1 MKFRILAAASAA
13 AIAATLAGCAGTGTQ
28 SGNPAGT
35 PVAPAA
41 PSESP
46 ALKHV
51 ILLVG
56 DGMGFNTLTAARN
69 YAVGEGGDLAIDTL
83 PESAYVKTYSNDMQV
98 TDTAAAMSAYMT
110 GVKTN
115 NGQLAVTGCA
125 PAAAGS
131 AAAKAGAAGAAGS
144 AADLAAASLPA
155 SSANVRAQATLL
167 EEARRHGWSAGIVN
181 AASVTDPLTSAG
193 YAHAC
198 QAARHEDIAA
208 ALVPGGAGYNEQLA
222 GGLDVVLGG
231 GAQYFHKRADGRDL
245 LAELRK
251 QGYAQAADAAALQ
264 ALARKAAPA
273 PVAPPSVAGQRVF
286 GLFNGVLN
294 APSAVAPAGAQ
305 AGGKEPSLPQM
316 TAAAIDLLAQNGKG
330 FLLVVGNGQI
340 GHAQRAST
348 ARRALDETV
357 ALDSALKTAIDKMNA
372 IDPGLKRTLI
382 VMTASSDST
391 LILNGY
397 SIRTGKSTATEPGVL
412 GLVRR
417 YTDGNYYKDLDDV
430 PYTIIGYGNGVHRVQ
445 GSRAGGSLLSDAI
458 VTEAGYRQEAT
469 VRMAPGATTN
479 GGTDV
484 YLGATGARAAD
495 FKGTLD
501 NTQVHTLIKNA
512 AGW

>member
-1 MKFRILAAASAA
+1 MKNRIQRAPAAVAASAIAAIA
-13 AIAATLAGCAGTGTQ
+13 AIAATLAGCAGTGT
-28 SGNPAGT
+28 PAG
-35 PVAPAA
+35 PQVQAPQPPAM
-41 PSESP
+41 PPESQ
-46 ALKHV
+46 ALKHI

-69 YAVGEGGDLAIDTL
+69 YAVGESGDLAIDTL

-125 PAAAGS
+125 PAAARTMAPAPS
-131 AAAKAGAAGAAGS
+131 AAGS
-144 AADLAAASLPA
+144 AQAGNEAAP
-155 SSANVRAQATLL
+155 RAPATLL
-167 EEARRHGWSAGIVN
+167 ELARKRGWAAGVVN
-181 AASVTDPLTSAG
+181 AASVTDPLTAAG

-198 QAARHEDIAA
+198 QAARNEDIAA
-208 ALVPGGAGYNEQLA
+208 ALVPGGAGYNAQLV

-245 LAELRK
+245 LAELRA
-251 QGYAQAADAAALQ
+251 QGYTQVADPAALQ
-264 ALARKAAPA
+264 ALAAAPA
-273 PVAPPSVAGQRVF
+273 PAPAAAAGQRVA
-286 GLFNGVLN
+286 GIFNGR
-294 APSAVAPAGAQ
+294 Q
-305 AGGKEPSLPQM
+305 PSLPAM
-316 TAAAIDLLAQNGKG
+316 TSAAIDVLARSGKG
-330 FLLVVGNGQI
+330 FFLVVGNGQI
-340 GHAQRAST
+340 GQAQRAST

-357 ALDSALKTAIDKMNA
+357 ALDAALKTAIDKMQA
-372 IDPGLKRTLI
+372 VDPGLKRTLI

-397 SIRTGKSTATEPGVL
+397 SIRTGRTTATEPGVL
-412 GLVRR
+412 GLVRK
-417 YTDGNYYKDLDDV
+417 YTDGQYYKDLDDV
-430 PYTIIGYGNGVHRVQ
+430 PYTIIGYGNGVNRVK

-458 VTEAGYRQEAT
+458 VTEPAYRQEAT
-469 VRMAPGATTN
+469 VRMAPGSTTN

-484 YLGATGARAAD
+484 YLGAIGARAAD
-495 FKGTLD
+495 FKGTLE